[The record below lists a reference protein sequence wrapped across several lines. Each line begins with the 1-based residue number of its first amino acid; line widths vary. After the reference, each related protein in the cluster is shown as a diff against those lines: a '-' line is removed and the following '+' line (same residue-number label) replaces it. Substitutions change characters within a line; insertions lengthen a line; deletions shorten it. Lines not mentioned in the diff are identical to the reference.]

1 MDDIR
6 KHSGSKYIRSIPSC
20 LPPDTANPDEP
31 RYVHGD
37 VYSVL
42 EAFQVVNPGIQHAVK
57 KLLCAGIRG
66 KVTMTQDIQEAIDA
80 LYRAKQI
87 AETGGG

>member
-1 MDDIR
+1 MEDIR

-20 LPPDTANPDEP
+20 LPADVAEPDEP
-31 RYVHGD
+31 RFVHGD

-42 EAFQVVNPGIQHAVK
+42 EAFQVHNPGIQHAVK

-66 KVTMTQDIQEAIDA
+66 KATTVQDIQEAIDA

-87 AETGGG
+87 AETQ